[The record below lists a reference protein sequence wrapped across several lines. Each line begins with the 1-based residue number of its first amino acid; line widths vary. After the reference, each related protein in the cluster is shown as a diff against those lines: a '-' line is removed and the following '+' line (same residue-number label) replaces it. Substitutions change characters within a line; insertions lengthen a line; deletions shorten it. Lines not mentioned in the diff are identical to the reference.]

1 MSKKISIGAAIAL
14 IFLAI
19 AASVAATFAVST
31 SLYNRLI
38 PNLTDRSDMY
48 NKMENLDSIVNER
61 YYYDID
67 SSVRNNAMAGGYV
80 QGLNDGE
87 SFYMS
92 ADEYVDYDST
102 IRGQSVGIGVDAAY
116 SAEAGGLLISEVY
129 VNSPAESSGLVA
141 GDIITKVE
149 DDPVTAENAA
159 EKLEMLQG
167 SRLASVKVSYLHE
180 QEGEKSVSV
189 AKGYTAQSVTY
200 EKINNS
206 GYIRITHFYQNTIT
220 QMREALEQ
228 LAAQNILSLVID
240 VRGAADGDT
249 QYAISTADL
258 IVPLT
263 EGSALVTAYDKN
275 EAVYKT
281 FASDANSVSY
291 PMAVVMDSGTSGP
304 GEIFAVT
311 LRDFGAQLVGET
323 TAGVGT
329 MSEIFQLNDGSAV
342 KLTVAVLKP
351 YRSESYDGV
360 GLVPDIE
367 ATLTDEQRSNLK
379 LLPHDEDAQLQAA
392 LTYLNGTG
400 TSQAVVA

>member
-1 MSKKISIGAAIAL
+1 MNKKVSIGTVIAL
-14 IFLAI
+14 VFLTI

-48 NKMENLDSIVNER
+48 NKLENLDSIVNER

-67 SSVRNNAMAGGYV
+67 GAERNNEMAGGYV
-80 QGLNDGE
+80 DGLGDGE

-92 ADEYVDYDST
+92 ADEYVEYDSM
-102 IRGQSVGIGVDAAY
+102 IRGRSVGIGVDAAY
-116 SAEAGGLLISEVY
+116 SSESGGLLISEVY
-129 VNSPAESSGLVA
+129 ANSPAQSSGLAA
-141 GDIITKVE
+141 GDVITKVE
-149 DDPVTAENAA
+149 DDPVTAANYA

-167 SRLASVKVSYLHE
+167 SRLTSVKVSYVHGE
-180 QEGEKSVSV
+180 EEEKSVSV

-200 EKINNS
+200 EKIGNT
-206 GYIRITHFYQNTIT
+206 GYIRITHFYQNTVT
-220 QMREALEQ
+220 QMREALDQ

-240 VRGAADGDT
+240 VRGTADGDA

-263 EGSALVTAYDKN
+263 EGSALVTAYDKDG
-275 EAVYKT
+275 AVYKT

-291 PMAVVMDSGTSGP
+291 PMAVLTDGGTSGP

-311 LRDFGAQLVGET
+311 LRDFSAQLVGET

-342 KLTVAVLKP
+342 KLTVALLKP

-367 ATLTDEQRSNLK
+367 ASLTEEQRSNLK
-379 LLPHDEDAQLQAA
+379 LLPHDEDTQLQAA

-400 TSQAVVA
+400 ASQAEMA

>member
-1 MSKKISIGAAIAL
+1 MSKKISIGTAIAL

-19 AASVAATFAVST
+19 AASVAATCAVSMG
-31 SLYNRLI
+31 LYNRLI
-38 PNLTDRSDMY
+38 PNLTNRSDMY
-48 NKMENLDSIVNER
+48 NKLENLDSIVNEK

-67 SSVRNNAMAGGYV
+67 GAARNNAMAGGYV
-80 QGLNDGE
+80 SGLDDGE

-102 IRGQSVGIGVDAAY
+102 IRGKSVGIGVDAAW
-116 SAEAGGLLISEVY
+116 SAESGGLLISEVY
-129 VNSPAESSGLVA
+129 ANSPAASSGLQA

-149 DDPVTAENAA
+149 DDAVTAANSA

-167 SRLASVKVSYLHE
+167 SRLASVKVSYLHGDE
-180 QEGEKSVSV
+180 EEKSVSV

-200 EKINNS
+200 ETVNNT
-206 GYIRITHFYQNTIT
+206 GYIRITHFYQNTVT
-220 QMREALEQ
+220 QMREALDR
-228 LAAQNILSLVID
+228 LAAQNILGLVID

-263 EGSALVTAYDKN
+263 EGSALVTAYDRN
-275 EAVYKT
+275 DGVYKT

-291 PMAVVMDSGTSGP
+291 PMAVLVDSGTSGP

-329 MSEIFQLNDGSAV
+329 LSEVFQLNDGSAV

-351 YRSESYDGV
+351 YKSESYDGV
-360 GLVPDIE
+360 GLAPDIE
-367 ATLTDEQRSNLK
+367 ASLTAEQRANLK
-379 LLPHDEDAQLQAA
+379 LLPHDEDTQLQAA

-400 TSQAVVA
+400 TSQAGA